1 MRYFSGLIFL
11 AIMAYL
17 GWPYYHV
24 YQLNEA
30 VGGNDKKALNE
41 LVDFVA
47 VNDVY
52 KKDLEWKAKNTVG
65 APGNS
70 WLPEALREKAQG
82 AAAFF
87 GELTAEA
94 VEIDASEML
103 ERFHKMDGS
112 VWKNLTFAFFE
123 SPTRFTVRLG
133 KLGRNPIHI
142 QMTLQ
147 DWYWRVTA
155 VYL

>member
-1 MRYFSGLIFL
+1 MKYFGGLIFL
-11 AIMAYL
+11 AVMTYL

-30 VGGNDKKALNE
+30 VAGNDKAALKE
-41 LVDFVA
+41 LVDFGE

-70 WLPEALREKAQG
+70 LLPEAVREKAQE
-82 AAAFF
+82 AAAFL
-87 GELTAEA
+87 GNLTADT
-94 VEIDASEML
+94 VEIDASDMF
-103 ERFHKMDGS
+103 ERFHKMEGS

-123 SPTRFTVRLG
+123 SPTRFTIRLG
-133 KLGRNPIHI
+133 KLGRNPVHI